1 MDSDEEIKLKKGK
14 KEKMETKS
22 KKEKKK
28 RKRDEADAPEADTRT
43 KDKRK
48 EEKKKLKEQ
57 KKAEKEDILKKV
69 PKLDEN
75 GIAYT
80 KLQIKRMVKR
90 FKRGLDPIE
99 TEEEERERL
108 RDRKREEMETEAEF
122 ADMIVKKDTEK
133 EASDNDE
140 DKSGESEEE
149 DSPKENGGED
159 DENGEE
165 EVTCPIVPVKA
176 RPSKKPRSKPVPADY
191 TCFACKNKHKPAH
204 WIYDCPD
211 KLYQPGYREVKKSKR
226 GVTEPSSRKV
236 FVTGLPF
243 NARSK
248 DVKMYFEKDMKCGK
262 VSYCK
267 LLIFEDT
274 KRCKG
279 NGFITFESDEG
290 ARNALKLDR
299 TEFQLGG
306 SDNKKDSKDKKEKKS
321 LWLGVKKVRN
331 RAR

>member
-1 MDSDEEIKLKKGK
+1 MDSDEDIKVKKGK
-14 KEKMETKS
+14 KEKVEAKS

-28 RKRDEADAPEADTRT
+28 RKRDEADAQEADTRT

-69 PKLDEN
+69 PKLDED

-80 KLQIKRMVKR
+80 KLQMKRMVKR
-90 FKRGLDPIE
+90 VKRGLDPIE

-108 RDRKREEMETEAEF
+108 RERKREEMETQAEF
-122 ADMIVKKDTEK
+122 ADEIEK
-133 EASDNDE
+133 EASDNDQ

-149 DSPKENGGED
+149 EDSPKENDGED
-159 DENGEE
+159 DENVEE

-226 GVTEPSSRKV
+226 GMTEPSSRKV

-248 DVKMYFEKDMKCGK
+248 DVKIYFEKDKNCGK
-262 VSYCK
+262 VAYCK
-267 LLIFEDT
+267 LLTFEDT

-279 NGFITFESDEG
+279 NGIITFESDEG

-299 TEFQLGG
+299 TEFQLGV
-306 SDNKKDSKDKKEKKS
+306 SDNKIESKDKKEKKS

>member
-1 MDSDEEIKLKKGK
+1 MDSDEDIKMKKGK
-14 KEKMETKS
+14 KEKRETKG

-28 RKRDEADAPEADTRT
+28 RKRDEADVQEVDTRT
-43 KDKRK
+43 KVKRK

-90 FKRGLDPIE
+90 VKRGLDPIE

-108 RDRKREEMETEAEF
+108 RERKREEMETEAEF

-133 EASDNDE
+133 EISDNDKVK
-140 DKSGESEEE
+140 DDESEEE
-149 DSPKENGGED
+149 NTPRENDGED
-159 DENGEE
+159 DGNGEE
-165 EVTCPIVPVKA
+165 GVTFTIAPVKA
-176 RPSKKPRSKPVPADY
+176 KPSKKPRSKPVPADY
-191 TCFACKNKHKPAH
+191 TCFACKNTHKPPH

-211 KLYQPGYREVKKSKR
+211 KLYQPGCREVKKNKR
-226 GVTEPSSRKV
+226 GMTEPSSRKV

-243 NARSK
+243 DARSK
-248 DVKMYFEKDMKCGK
+248 DVKMYFEKEMKCGK
-262 VSYCK
+262 VSHCK

-299 TEFQLGG
+299 TEFQL
-306 SDNKKDSKDKKEKKS
+306 STNDNKKDSKEKKEKKS